1 MKLVLLAVGKTD
13 NVLLSTL
20 INDYIKRIN
29 FYISFEMKIVQDVKK
44 KIKVTEKEH
53 KAAEAGNI
61 LKSLQPTDYV
71 VLLDENGKQYKSK
84 EFAGYIEKKMSS
96 IPKQLVFIIGGP
108 YGFSEEIL
116 KMANEKI
123 SLSKMTFTHQMVRL
137 LFTEQIYRA
146 MTIINNEPYHHE

>member
-84 EFAGYIEKKMSS
+84 EFAGYIEKKMRIFRVKNKKGIS
-96 IPKQLVFIIGGP
+96 GETP
-108 YGFSEEIL
+108 YGYIL
-116 KMANEKI
+116 CRIKE
-123 SLSKMTFTHQMVRL
+123 
-137 LFTEQIYRA
+137 
-146 MTIINNEPYHHE
+146 